1 MGWLLGTLALRLAST
16 IANSVPSE
24 RSFSILQLLQN
35 KLRSRL
41 TAPRID
47 KLQYIYINERIL
59 ERVANAVSLRKNTM
73 TQPEPTEEELI
84 EIEDALSAEGK
95 DITTNPTLNKDVTV
109 ALSPFVYDDDGNGE

>member
-1 MGWLLGTLALRLAST
+1 
-16 IANSVPSE
+16 
-24 RSFSILQLLQN
+24 
-35 KLRSRL
+35 
-41 TAPRID
+41 
-47 KLQYIYINERIL
+47 
-59 ERVANAVSLRKNTM
+59 M

>member
-84 EIEDALSAEGK
+84 ELENALAAEGE
-95 DITTNPTLNKDVTV
+95 DITTNPTLNGDVAVTI
-109 ALSPFVYDDDGNGE
+109 SPLIYADDGNGD